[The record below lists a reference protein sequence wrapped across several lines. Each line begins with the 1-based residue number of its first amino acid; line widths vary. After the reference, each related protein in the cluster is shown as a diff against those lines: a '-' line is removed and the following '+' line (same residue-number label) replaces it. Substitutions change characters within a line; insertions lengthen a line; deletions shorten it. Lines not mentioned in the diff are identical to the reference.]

1 MKTSVIILSYNDY
14 AATTGKCLAALLSD
28 PDFVT
33 WEAIVVDNS
42 SDTATRDALRAAQQ
56 RSSALRVVFNEK
68 NLGFAAG
75 NNVGIRMAGGDV
87 VILLNSDTIAPPR
100 MIGMLAAHFES
111 DNTLGMIGPVTNA
124 AGNEQG
130 IHTSASSI
138 DGKIEEGLRYA
149 SSGGPGL
156 LEAYR
161 LDFFCVAISR
171 KALDRVGLLDEDFGR
186 GYYEDFDYS
195 LRVRQSSLRLAV
207 AEDTFVYHRGSAAF
221 GKMPA
226 ETRALLKRNKQRI
239 VSKHGPKVYFPHARE
254 GNLAVLA
261 QYAQRQERGEAVPEY
276 RILNRLQYARSGKP
290 RSWLKRW
297 RYLNRVQHLAKRLG
311 IEADS

>member
-28 PDFVT
+28 PDFT
-33 WEAIVVDNS
+33 AWEVIVVDNG
-42 SDTATRDALRAAQQ
+42 SDSATRNALREAQR
-56 RSSALRVVFNEK
+56 RSPALRVVFNEK

-75 NNVGIRMAGGDV
+75 NNVGIRMASGDV
-87 VILLNSDTIAPPR
+87 VILFNSDTIAGPG
-100 MIGMLAAHFES
+100 MIGRLAAHFGS
-111 DNTLGMIGPVTNA
+111 GDTLGMIGPVTNA

-130 IHTSASSI
+130 IRTSASSI
-138 DGKIEEGLRYA
+138 EGEIEEGLRYA
-149 SSGGPGL
+149 NSGSPGM
-156 LEAYR
+156 LEAHR

-195 LRVRQSSLRLAV
+195 LRVRQSGLRLAV
-207 AEDTFVYHRGSAAF
+207 AEDTFVYHRGGAAF
-221 GKMPA
+221 GKLPA
-226 ETRALLKRNKQRI
+226 EARELLKRNKRRLMG
-239 VSKHGPKVYFPHARE
+239 KHGRNVYFPHARD

-261 QYAQRQERGEAVPEY
+261 QYAERKERGEMVPEY
-276 RILNRLQYARSGKP
+276 RILNRLQYARSNKP

-297 RYLNRVQHLAKRLG
+297 RYLNRVQRLAKRLG